1 MKKFKIEVQAF
12 KNEELGLWYLDN
24 RAFDENDVQVDHL
37 FDIVCFDG
45 VAFNLDELVESN
57 KGLSPLDDG
66 YTEVTVDDI
75 DWTFIELVVD
85 RYSDSIDDLFI
96 SGYEYANR
104 YGK

>member
-1 MKKFKIEVQAF
+1 MKKFKIEVKAY

-24 RAFDENDVQVDHL
+24 RAFDEGDNQVDAFLDVVHL
-37 FDIVCFDG
+37 DGSDFD
-45 VAFNLDELVESN
+45 LDSLVETN
-57 KGLSPLDDG
+57 KGLSPLDDE

>member
-45 VAFNLDELVESN
+45 VAFNLDELV
-57 KGLSPLDDG
+57 
-66 YTEVTVDDI
+66 
-75 DWTFIELVVD
+75 
-85 RYSDSIDDLFI
+85 
-96 SGYEYANR
+96 
-104 YGK
+104 